1 MMGYFI
7 GRAGYY
13 EGDQV
18 STADLEVERRPES
31 GMEWN
36 GSWGW
41 SKPALIAIAADKRY
55 RVETGGKTIMGAT
68 FRTDRE
74 SQGLISGAAALT
86 KITGQSIKWKTP
98 AGFIEATA
106 GQIEQVAIAVG
117 NHVQAC
123 FAAEAEIIGLIE
135 AGTVTTRDQIE
146 DWSGWPE

>member
-1 MMGYFI
+1 MGFFI
-7 GRAGYY
+7 GSSGYH
-13 EGDQV
+13 EGDRL
-18 STADLEVERRPES
+18 SDADIEVDRRPEA
-31 GMEWN
+31 GMEWD
-36 GSWGW
+36 GAWKW
-41 SKPALIAIAADKRY
+41 PKDLLTAIAADKRY

-98 AGFIEATA
+98 SGFIEATA
-106 GQIEQVAIAVG
+106 SQIEQVAIAVG

>member
-1 MMGYFI
+1 MGYFI
-7 GRAGYY
+7 CSTGYY
-13 EGDQV
+13 EGDRA
-18 STADLEVERRPES
+18 SGADVEVERRPEA

-41 SKPALIAIAADKRY
+41 SKASLLAIAAEKRY
-55 RVETGGKTIMGAT
+55 RVEVGGKTIMGAP

-98 AGFIEATA
+98 SGFIEATA
-106 GQIEQVAIAVG
+106 SQIEQVAIAVG

-123 FAAEAEIIGLIE
+123 FAAEDQIIGLIQN
-135 AGTVTTRDQIE
+135 GTITTRDQVE
-146 DWSGWPE
+146 TWDGWPH